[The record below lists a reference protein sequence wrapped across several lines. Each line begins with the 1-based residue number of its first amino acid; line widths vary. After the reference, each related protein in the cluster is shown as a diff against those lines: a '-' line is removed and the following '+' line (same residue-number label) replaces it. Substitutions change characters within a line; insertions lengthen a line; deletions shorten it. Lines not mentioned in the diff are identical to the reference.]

1 MTIPIMQT
9 NKMEDSKIY
18 FHRFLSPT
26 VIGSGGA
33 SVLQDIEIVESEK
46 KTNKHTIK
54 VTDI

>member
-18 FHRFLSPT
+18 FHKFLSPT
-26 VIGSGGA
+26 VIGCGGA
-33 SVLQDIEIVESEK
+33 SKLQDIDVVESE

-54 VTDI
+54 VADI

>member
-9 NKMEDSKIY
+9 NKMQDSKIY

-46 KTNKHTIK
+46 KINKHTIK